1 MNYSPRSLI
10 QGVLWN
16 FFGNGWLLVLA
27 FFATPFIVHRLGVD
41 FYGILTLVG
50 ITVGYFAFL
59 ELGLGYAMVKY
70 ISQYL
75 AQGAEDKIRKTFW
88 SCILVYFFIGSFGT
102 IVIVLSAPILVEK
115 LFNIPQASK
124 EVALFGLRLGG
135 IGFLLS
141 MLSGATSG
149 VLRALG
155 RFDFL
160 NRIGII
166 LGTLQ
171 TGLTVLLLVIGFS
184 LKEIILANLLIQVI
198 GFFIY
203 SVYARKFLPYLR
215 SPCWDTG
222 TFLNLLRFGGFVTI
236 SSITGP
242 ILVNIE
248 KIFLTALRPIAA
260 LTYYSVPYSITT
272 RLSIIPSSLSA
283 VLFPAFSFL
292 NGSKDKS
299 AIKELHYRG
308 TLYILL
314 LLGFPV
320 LFFALFSRSF
330 LTAWMGADF
339 AIQSS
344 DIMIILSFAI
354 LINALASPSFV
365 AIQGL
370 GRPSQP
376 ALFHVIETIIHLP
389 VSYLL
394 IRHFGGVGAAWAWFI
409 RVSIDTILL
418 QKASCNT
425 LGTSLI
431 SWYRSIGIHCS
442 LPILTCGL
450 LLFGLKKFNL
460 SLLSPLSI
468 LGFITTIIIYFSL
481 IWKWGLDDVDRD
493 KMKEFL
499 AEFTASR
506 RDSIR

>member
-1 MNYSPRSLI
+1 L
-10 QGVLWN
+10 
-16 FFGNGWLLVLA
+16 
-27 FFATPFIVHRLGVD
+27 
-41 FYGILTLVG
+41 
-50 ITVGYFAFL
+50 
-59 ELGLGYAMVKY
+59 
-70 ISQYL
+70 
-75 AQGAEDKIRKTFW
+75 
-88 SCILVYFFIGSFGT
+88 LVYFFIGSFGT
-102 IVIVLSAPILVEK
+102 ILIVLSAPILIEK
-115 LFNIPQASK
+115 LFNIPQESK
-124 EVALFGLRLGG
+124 AIALFGLRLGG

-184 LKEIILANLLIQVI
+184 LKEIIFANLLIQTT

-203 SVYARKFLPYLR
+203 AVCAKKFLPYLGA
-215 SPCWDTG
+215 PCWDTA

-236 SSITGP
+236 SGITGP
-242 ILVNIE
+242 ILSNIE

-292 NGSKDKS
+292 NGSKDKR

-320 LFFALFSRSF
+320 LFFALFSRLF
-330 LTAWMGADF
+330 LIAWMGPDF
-339 AIQSS
+339 AMQSTG
-344 DIMIILSFAI
+344 IMIILSFAI

-370 GRPSQP
+370 GRPAQP
-376 ALFHVIETIIHLP
+376 ALFHVIETIIHIP

-394 IRHFGGVGAAWAWFI
+394 IRHLGGVGAAWAWFI

-418 QKASCNT
+418 QRASCST
-425 LGTSLI
+425 LGVSLMG
-431 SWYRSIGIHCS
+431 WYRSIVIRGG
-442 LPILTCGL
+442 LPILVCVF
-450 LLFGLKKFNL
+450 LLFGLKKCNL
-460 SLLSPLSI
+460 SLLHPAII
-468 LGFITTIIIYFSL
+468 LGFIATIVVYFSL
-481 IWKWGLDDVDRD
+481 VWKLGLDDIDRD
-493 KMKEFL
+493 KMREFV
-499 AEFTASR
+499 AEFAERR
-506 RDSIR
+506 RDSLR

>member
-1 MNYSPRSLI
+1 MYSPRSLI
-10 QGVLWN
+10 QSVIWN

-41 FYGILTLVG
+41 FYGILALVG

-70 ISQYL
+70 IAQYL
-75 AQGAEDKIRKTFW
+75 ARGEEDMIRKTFW
-88 SCILVYFFIGSFGT
+88 SCLLVYFFIGSFGT
-102 IVIVLSAPILVEK
+102 ILIVLVAPLLIEK
-115 LFNIPQASK
+115 LFHIPQDSK
-124 EVALFGLRLGG
+124 AIAIFCLRLGG

-141 MLSGATSG
+141 MLSGAISG

-171 TGLTVLLLVIGFS
+171 TGLTVFLLIIGFS
-184 LKEIILANLLIQVI
+184 LREIIIANLLIQVVS
-198 GFFIY
+198 FFIY
-203 SVYARKFLPYLR
+203 SVYVRKFLPYLGG
-215 SPCWDTG
+215 PCWDTS

-236 SSITGP
+236 SSVTGP

-248 KIFLTALRPIAA
+248 KIFLTALRSIAA

-272 RLSIIPSSLSA
+272 RLSIIPSSLSS

-292 NGSKDKS
+292 DGSKDKR

-308 TLYILL
+308 TLYIML

-320 LFFALFSRSF
+320 LFFSLFSRLF
-330 LTAWMGADF
+330 LTAWMGVDF
-339 AIQSS
+339 AVQST

-370 GRPSQP
+370 GKPSQP
-376 ALFHVIETIIHLP
+376 ALFHVIETIIHIP
-389 VSYLL
+389 VCYLL
-394 IRHFGGVGAAWAWFI
+394 IRHLGGVGAAWAWLI
-409 RVSIDTILL
+409 RVSIDTFLL
-418 QKASCNT
+418 QRASCSS
-425 LGTSLI
+425 LGISLM
-431 SWYRSIGIHCS
+431 SWYRSIVIHSS
-442 LPILTCGL
+442 LPIMTGGL
-450 LLFGLKKFNL
+450 LLFGLKKCNL
-460 SLLSPLSI
+460 SLLHPAII
-468 LGFITTIIIYFSL
+468 LGLAITTIVYFF
-481 IWKWGLDDVDRD
+481 IVWKWGLDAMDR
-493 KMKEFL
+493 KEIKGFL
-499 AEFTASR
+499 INLNT
-506 RDSIR
+506 SIKID